1 MRFLAR
7 ANSSL
12 NSRCSALEPRV
23 AGGKRAAD
31 GLLLVS
37 YTRTVVMV
45 EDEEPEPPQQHMAL
59 QQHEKTPQRSKITAR
74 AIKQ

>member
-12 NSRCSALEPRV
+12 NSRCSDLGPLEV
-23 AGGKRAAD
+23 GGKRAAD
-31 GLLLVS
+31 GLPLVS

-45 EDEEPEPPQQHMAL
+45 EDEEPEPPQQHKAL
-59 QQHEKTPQRSKITAR
+59 QQHDRTPQRSKITAR
-74 AIKQ
+74 PIRQ